1 MSENPAPPVE
11 AMPVIHLNEENFNS
25 FASQIPNIVID
36 FWAEWCGPCKM
47 FAPVF
52 EKVHVEYPEVQ
63 FCKCN
68 TDECPNI
75 ARQHNISAI
84 PTIFFVKSGTVQRI
98 VSGALPEERLREEL
112 NRVFRK

>member
-1 MSENPAPPVE
+1 MTDAKTPPVE
-11 AMPVIHLNEENFNS
+11 AMPVIHLNEENFNA

-36 FWAEWCGPCKM
+36 FWAEWCGPCKR

-52 EKVHVEYPEVQ
+52 EEVHTEYPEVQ

-68 TDECPNI
+68 TDECPNV
-75 ARQHNISAI
+75 ANQYHISAI

-98 VSGALPEERLREEL
+98 VSGALSAERLREEL
-112 NRVFRK
+112 NRVFRQ